1 MSEELALFL
10 SVIVVS
16 LFSLQLFR
24 HYNLFSRIIYKSK
37 NNLEFHISTG
47 LRRKNCSAHR
57 FCIFIISRIITVFY
71 YFLRKSSKWVNT
83 PIIFFKERYP
93 YYLNQFENNLR

>member
-71 YFLRKSSKWVNT
+71 YFLLKSSKWVNT
-83 PIIFFKERYP
+83 PIILFKVVVTGTFDFFVSS
-93 YYLNQFENNLR
+93 